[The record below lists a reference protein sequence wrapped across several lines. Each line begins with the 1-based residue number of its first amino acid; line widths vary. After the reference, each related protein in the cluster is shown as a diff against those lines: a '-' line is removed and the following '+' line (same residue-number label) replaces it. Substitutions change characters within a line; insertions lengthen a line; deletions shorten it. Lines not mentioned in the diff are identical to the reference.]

1 MKSKAGAKEKP
12 SDVTTES
19 RVTRSMLAKSS
30 TGTKTKSKA
39 GAKQKGSAVITE
51 RAAAGKRPAVI
62 TERAAAAGKRP
73 AKSKVTDE
81 KLTKIGKRSRR

>member
-62 TERAAAAGKRP
+62 TEWAAGGKRP